1 MKILKKSVFVLL
13 LNIGFVIAQ
22 EQVVKKDSLTVSI
35 EKVEIVN
42 DSLIEAI
49 PLEVENIIE
58 QTVDTL
64 SIKRIDAIDDQW
76 RELFYNLSAYD
87 SISKTINEIS
97 FDDSYTTEIK
107 LVNTDT
113 LKKHLSDLNDKSPF
127 HIVYNKSLEQV
138 INSYL
143 KNRRIL
149 IEKML
154 TISDYYFPLFEERL
168 DSHNLPLELK
178 YLPVVESALRPAAK
192 SRVGATGLWQF
203 MYATGKSFGLG
214 VSNYV
219 DDRSNPEKSTEA
231 ACKYLDN
238 LYKIFGDWDLALAA
252 YNSGPGNVT
261 KAIRRSGGYKN
272 YWNIRP
278 FLPRETAGYLPAFV
292 TTMYLMEYA
301 DFYGF
306 NKKKTHYKF
315 HETDTLKV
323 RDKLSFDIL
332 SEKIDMPLELVK
344 YLNPSYKLDIIPN
357 QSHKDFYIR
366 LPFSY
371 VNKFIDLEKD
381 IYKSS
386 IAYLDQK
393 EKYSPQL
400 FDYSSRVYYTVKS
413 GDYLGKIADNF
424 GVRVSEIKKW
434 NGLRNDNV
442 RVGQRLK
449 VFPRRAPKQTVPKKY
464 TGKPK
469 VTYKVVEGDT
479 LWDISKKFPGVSIND
494 IKHRNNLSSTSLNI
508 GTVLVIE

>member
-1 MKILKKSVFVLL
+1 
-13 LNIGFVIAQ
+13 
-22 EQVVKKDSLTVSI
+22 
-35 EKVEIVN
+35 
-42 DSLIEAI
+42 
-49 PLEVENIIE
+49 
-58 QTVDTL
+58 
-64 SIKRIDAIDDQW
+64 
-76 RELFYNLSAYD
+76 
-87 SISKTINEIS
+87 
-97 FDDSYTTEIK
+97 
-107 LVNTDT
+107 
-113 LKKHLSDLNDKSPF
+113 
-127 HIVYNKSLEQV
+127 
-138 INSYL
+138 
-143 KNRRIL
+143 
-149 IEKML
+149 
-154 TISDYYFPLFEERL
+154 
-168 DSHNLPLELK
+168 
-178 YLPVVESALRPAAK
+178 
-192 SRVGATGLWQF
+192 
-203 MYATGKSFGLG
+203 
-214 VSNYV
+214 
-219 DDRSNPEKSTEA
+219 
-231 ACKYLDN
+231 

-306 NKKKTHYKF
+306 NKKETHYKF

-323 RDKLSFDIL
+323 KDKLSFDIL

-344 YLNPSYKLDIIPN
+344 YLNPSYKLDVVPN
-357 QSHKDFYIR
+357 QSNKDFYIR

-371 VNKFIDLEKD
+371 VNKFIDLEND

-449 VFPRRAPKQTVPKKY
+449 VYPRRAPKHTVNKKY

-469 VTYKVVEGDT
+469 VTYKVAKGDT
-479 LWDISKKFPGVSIND
+479 LWDISKKFPGVSISD
-494 IKHRNNLSSTSLNI
+494 IKYRNNLSSSSLNI